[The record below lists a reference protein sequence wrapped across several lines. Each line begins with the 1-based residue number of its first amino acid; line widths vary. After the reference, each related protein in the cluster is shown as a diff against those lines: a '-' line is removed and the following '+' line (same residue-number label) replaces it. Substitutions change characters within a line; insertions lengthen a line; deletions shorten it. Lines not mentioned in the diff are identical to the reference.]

1 MRMKNCLRFWSGISF
16 FLCCVLGHSPSQ
28 AQTYP
33 TQPIQMVIPLSPG
46 DTVDLAGR
54 AIATEMSKI
63 LKTPVIVVN
72 KPGGGGTIGADSVVR
87 SKKDGY
93 NLLFAISGIY
103 YAYAVN
109 PESVPYN
116 PFTDLDPLC
125 SAVSVPMMMPVQA
138 DSPWKNF
145 GELMAYMKQNPGK
158 VRGSSTGAGSV
169 GFFNFEVIRMET
181 GNAINMIPF
190 KGASPALTALL
201 GGHVETSALTLGLI
215 SPHVKAGKLRVLL
228 TSQKVP
234 EFPDIPT
241 LKQLG
246 YKRDI
251 MSIRFSFYL
260 PAGVPDSVKKVL
272 VPAVEK
278 AVKTPEVVNAIQQIG
293 TIEDFLPG
301 EEFKKIMTDEYEMVR
316 KLMKT
321 SGAGG
326 K

>member
-1 MRMKNCLRFWSGISF
+1 MKKCAWLLFGVLF
-16 FLCCVLGHSPSQ
+16 FFFSVLSHQPVQ

-33 TQPIQMVIPLSPG
+33 TQPIQLIIPLSPG

-63 LKTPVIVVN
+63 LKTSVIIVN
-72 KPGGGGTIGADSVVR
+72 KPGGGGTIGADSMVR

-93 NLLFAISGIY
+93 TLLFAISGIY
-103 YAYAVN
+103 YAHAVN
-109 PESVPYN
+109 PESVPYH
-116 PFTDLDPLC
+116 PLTDLDPLC
-125 SAVSVPMMMPVQA
+125 SAVSVPMMMPVLT

-145 GELMAYMKQNPGK
+145 GELMTYMKQNPGK
-158 VRGSSTGAGSV
+158 VRGSSTGVGSV
-169 GFFNFEVIRMET
+169 GFFNFEVIRLET

-234 EFPDIPT
+234 DFPDIPT

-251 MSIRFSFYL
+251 MSVRFAFYL
-260 PAGVPDSVKKVL
+260 PVGVPDSVKKVL

-293 TIEDFLPG
+293 AIEDFIPG
-301 EEFKKIMTDEYEMVR
+301 EEFKRMMTDEYGMVR
-316 KLMKT
+316 QLMKT
-321 SGAGG
+321 SAAEG

>member
-1 MRMKNCLRFWSGISF
+1 MNKVTWFLIGVLF
-16 FLCCVLGHSPSQ
+16 FLYLVFWRQPVQ
-28 AQTYP
+28 AQTFP
-33 TQPIQMVIPLSPG
+33 ALPIQMIIPLSPG

-63 LKTPVIVVN
+63 LKTSVFIVN

-93 NLLFAISGIY
+93 TLLFAISGIY
-103 YAYAVN
+103 YAHAVN

-116 PFTDLDPLC
+116 PLTDLDPLC
-125 SAVSVPMMMPVQA
+125 SAVSVPMMMPVLS

-145 GELMAYMKQNPGK
+145 GELMTYMKQNPGK
-158 VRGSSTGAGSV
+158 VRGSSTGVGSV
-169 GFFNFEVIRMET
+169 GFFNFEVIRLET

-228 TSQKVP
+228 TSQRVP

-246 YKRDI
+246 YKRDT
-251 MSIRFSFYL
+251 MSVRFAFYL
-260 PAGVPDSVKKVL
+260 
-272 VPAVEK
+272 
-278 AVKTPEVVNAIQQIG
+278 
-293 TIEDFLPG
+293 
-301 EEFKKIMTDEYEMVR
+301 
-316 KLMKT
+316 
-321 SGAGG
+321 
-326 K
+326 

>member
-1 MRMKNCLRFWSGISF
+1 MKKFAWLLIGVLF
-16 FLCCVLGHSPSQ
+16 FFCFAPWDQPAQ
-28 AQTYP
+28 AQPYP
-33 TQPIQMVIPLSPG
+33 AQPIQLIIPLSPG

-54 AIATEMSKI
+54 AIATEMAKI
-63 LKTPVIVVN
+63 LKTSVFIVN

-93 NLLFAISGIY
+93 TLLFAPSGIY
-103 YAYAVN
+103 YSHAVN
-109 PESVPYN
+109 PESVPYH
-116 PFTDLDPLC
+116 PLTDLDPLC
-125 SAVSVPMMMPVQA
+125 SAVSVPMMMPVLA
-138 DSPWKNF
+138 ETPWKNF
-145 GELMAYMKQNPGK
+145 GELMTYMKQNPGK
-158 VRGSSTGAGSV
+158 VRGSSTGVGSV
-169 GFFNFEVIRMET
+169 GFFNFEVIRLET

-234 EFPDIPT
+234 DVPDVPT

-246 YKRDI
+246 YKRDT
-251 MSIRFSFYL
+251 MSVRFSFYL
-260 PAGVPDSVKKVL
+260 PADVPDSVKKVL

-278 AVKTPEVVNAIQQIG
+278 AVKTSEVVNAIRQIG
-293 TIEDFLPG
+293 AIEDFIPG
-301 EEFKKIMTDEYEMVR
+301 EEFKKMMTDEYAMVR
-316 KLMKT
+316 QLMKT
-321 SGAGG
+321 SSGEG

>member
-1 MRMKNCLRFWSGISF
+1 MKNCLRFWSGISF

>member
-1 MRMKNCLRFWSGISF
+1 MKKCLGFLAGVSF
-16 FLCCVLGHSPSQ
+16 FFCFVLVHHPSQ

>member
-1 MRMKNCLRFWSGISF
+1 MKNCLRFWSGISF
-16 FLCCVLGHSPSQ
+16 FLCFVLGHSPSQ

>member
-1 MRMKNCLRFWSGISF
+1 MKNCLRFWSGISF
-16 FLCCVLGHSPSQ
+16 FLCFVLGHSPSQ

-33 TQPIQMVIPLSPG
+33 TQPIQLVIPLSPG

>member
-1 MRMKNCLRFWSGISF
+1 MKKCTWCF
-16 FLCCVLGHSPSQ
+16 FGVPFFFCFVLWHHPIQ

-63 LKTPVIVVN
+63 LKTSVIIVN

-93 NLLFAISGIY
+93 TLLFAISGIY
-103 YAYAVN
+103 YAHAVN

-116 PFTDLDPLC
+116 PLTDLDPLC

-145 GELMAYMKQNPGK
+145 ADLMTYMKQNPGK
-158 VRGSSTGAGSV
+158 VRGSSTGVGSV
-169 GFFNFEVIRMET
+169 GFFNFEVIRLET

-260 PAGVPDSVKKVL
+260 PVGVPDSVKKVL
-272 VPAVEK
+272 VPAIEK

-293 TIEDFLPG
+293 AIEDFVPG
-301 EEFKKIMTDEYEMVR
+301 EEFKKMMTEEYGMVR
-316 KLMKT
+316 QLMKA
-321 SGAGG
+321 SAAEG

>member
-1 MRMKNCLRFWSGISF
+1 MKKCAWLLIGVSF
-16 FLCCVLGHSPSQ
+16 FFCFVLSRQPVQ

-33 TQPIQMVIPLSPG
+33 TQPIQLIIPLSPG

-63 LKTPVIVVN
+63 LKTSVIIVN
-72 KPGGGGTIGADSVVR
+72 KPGGGGTIGADSMVR

-93 NLLFAISGIY
+93 TLLFAISGIY
-103 YAYAVN
+103 YAHAVN
-109 PESVPYN
+109 PESVPYH
-116 PFTDLDPLC
+116 PLTDLDPLC
-125 SAVSVPMMMPVQA
+125 SAVSVPMMMPVLT

-145 GELMAYMKQNPGK
+145 GELMTYMKQNPGK
-158 VRGSSTGAGSV
+158 VRGSSTGVGSV
-169 GFFNFEVIRMET
+169 GFFNFEVIRLET

-234 EFPDIPT
+234 DFPDIPT

-251 MSIRFSFYL
+251 MSVRFAFYL
-260 PAGVPDSVKKVL
+260 PVGVPDSVKKVL

-293 TIEDFLPG
+293 AIEDFIPG
-301 EEFKKIMTDEYEMVR
+301 EEFKRMMTDEYRMVR
-316 KLMKT
+316 QLMKT
-321 SGAGG
+321 SAGEG